1 MTTARLQKSDNKT
14 GGNEVRSLVRLLQVC
29 YLDVGKKKTAN
40 YFNHLK
46 LQETC
51 LLAQTRKH
59 KSKLRVIVSLW
70 TLRDVALFCL
80 PNKND

>member
-1 MTTARLQKSDNKT
+1 MSDNKT

-29 YLDVGKKKTAN
+29 YLDVGKKTAN

-51 LLAQTRKH
+51 LLAQTRIH
-59 KSKLRVIVSLW
+59 KSKLRVVISLW
-70 TLRDVALFCL
+70 TLMDVALFCL
-80 PNKND
+80 PNKTD